1 MYGHIST
8 VKDTMQNR
16 SLIAFGLLLMAWCI
30 PAFGQDAAAP
40 APAPAPPP
48 PDLNEPKMVDVK
60 VKIVEFQVTK
70 GVETGFN
77 VFYARRNRFRLY
89 NRLSSGRGAITSAD
103 LTFPIENSAI
113 TVFLDQIRLSEGDL
127 EFVLQ
132 GLVNDSLAL
141 ILSRPR
147 AKVMVRQAVPM
158 IVKTIKDNPYEEP
171 LSVGNNLVTVTKFQK
186 TGVELNIGVPDL
198 TDDDG
203 NWATTHDSYV
213 RLDIMA
219 KVDELGGE
227 VDIQTGFTAPSYT
240 NRMIK
245 TTVWVRHGQMLIL
258 GGLYRNRKAKESA
271 TVPWLNQGEKVAVG
285 AAERV
290 VPGNVLVS
298 PLSSTLGSRR
308 TTTERRE
315 LVFFIKTETWRPA
328 YTVADDLFGGG
339 FEEEDADAKQTPGD
353 YVTHVGKKVINAPKR
368 AVEKVSGESVTTHL
382 GADMEG
388 AKR

>member
-1 MYGHIST
+1 
-8 VKDTMQNR
+8 MQKR
-16 SLIAFGLLLMAWCI
+16 LLIILGFLFMVSFV
-30 PAFGQDAAAP
+30 PAFGQDAEAP
-40 APAPAPPP
+40 PPAPAPPP

-60 VKIVEFQVTK
+60 VKIVEFQATK
-70 GVETGFN
+70 GVETGVNAF
-77 VFYARRNRFRLY
+77 FARRNRYRAY
-89 NRLSSGRGAITSAD
+89 NRLTSGRGAITSAD

-113 TVFLDQIRLSEGDL
+113 TVFLDQIRMSEGDL
-127 EFVLQ
+127 EIVLQ
-132 GLVNDSLAL
+132 GLVNESLAL

-158 IVKTIKDNPYEEP
+158 IVTTVKDNPFEEP
-171 LSVGNNLVTVTKFQK
+171 LSVGNNLVTITRFKK
-186 TGVELNIGVPDL
+186 TGVTLNIGVPDL

-203 NWATTHDSYV
+203 DWATTDDSYV
-213 RLDIMA
+213 RLDITA
-219 KVDELGGE
+219 QVDELGGE

-258 GGLYRNRKAKESA
+258 GGLYRNRKAKEVAS
-271 TVPWLNQGEKVAVG
+271 VPWLNQGEKVAVG

-308 TTTERRE
+308 TTEERRE

-328 YTVADDLFGGG
+328 YTVFPDESAFDG
-339 FEEEDADAKQTPGD
+339 FEEEEIDAGRTPTD
-353 YVTHVGKKVINAPKR
+353 YITNVGKKVIDAPKA
-368 AVEKVSGESVTTHL
+368 AVERVSGESVTTRL

-388 AKR
+388 SE